1 MANKQKAFEIKQ
13 YEIEIETITGLYI
26 GAGKTGMRIGG
37 VDNEFIRNPATD
49 EPYIPGSSL
58 KGKVRSLLEY
68 YVGLLA
74 VSSNGNVLSV
84 ADIPKDESSKDLC
97 NKKDM
102 ENILKLFGTAASNNK
117 QDSKEDITNQVD
129 KNYGIT
135 RLSFSDLYLS
145 KDSNDISNNKKTNDY
160 DFTNVFEVKPETTI
174 NRLTGKAENP
184 RFTERVVAG
193 TKFKGFITL
202 KLLHT
207 YKDKEDSFLNLLK
220 IGLKLLELD
229 ALGGSSSRGYGKVS
243 ITFNGEKLSSLEDL
257 EKSKEQ

>member
-26 GAGKTGMRIGG
+26 GAGKTSMRIGG
-37 VDNEFIRNPATD
+37 VDNEFIKNPATD

-68 YVGLLA
+68 YSGLLA
-74 VSSNGNVLSV
+74 VSIDGNVLSE
-84 ADIPKDESSKDLC
+84 ANILSAYENELC
-97 NKKDM
+97 NEDDMKD
-102 ENILKLFGTAASNNK
+102 ILKLFGVSASSNK
-117 QDSKEDITNQVD
+117 QDNKEQNNQPAE
-129 KNYGIT
+129 NYGIT

-145 KDSNDISNNKKTNDY
+145 KDNKDTSNNAKINDY

-174 NRLTGKAENP
+174 NRFTGKAENP

-193 TKFKGFITL
+193 TKFKGTITL
-202 KLLHT
+202 KIFNQD
-207 YKDKEDSFLNLLK
+207 DKNKFIKLLK